1 MSSERLEQGIAL
13 SKAGELAQARE
24 LFAQIITADVHHE
37 MAWLW
42 YASTLTTREDMAKA
56 LEECLYHNPQCAGA
70 QERLAILRVSKLRRR
85 KKL

>member
-13 SKAGELAQARE
+13 SRAGNQAQARE
-24 LFAQIITADVHHE
+24 LFAQLITADVHHE

-42 YASTLTTREDMAKA
+42 YASTLTTREEMAKA
-56 LEECLYHNPQCAGA
+56 LEECLYHNPECTGA
-70 QERLAILRVSKLRRR
+70 QERLAILQVRKPRLR